1 MSEQVSPK
9 VSRDDRLLAGLAY
22 PFWPLVFLLVYL
34 SPEKRAIRFLR
45 YHSYQAL
52 FLGLGLW
59 GGGVVVRTLAAFLGR
74 NPLFGLMLY
83 PFVKLLGWV
92 SILLVLMSMLG
103 AWSGR
108 YTELPFITSFAL
120 PFIDEDQAL
129 AEEKASMQK
138 PGDSAP

>member
-1 MSEQVSPK
+1 MSELDPK
-9 VSRDDRLLAGLAY
+9 ISRDDRLLAGLAY

-45 YHSYQAL
+45 YHAYQAL

-83 PFVKLLGWV
+83 PFVKILGWV
-92 SILLVLMSMLG
+92 SLVLVLISMLG
-103 AWSGR
+103 AWRGQ
-108 YTELPFITSFAL
+108 YTVLPFVTEFAL
-120 PFIDEDQAL
+120 PFIDEEKTL
-129 AEEKASMQK
+129 AEEDASMQRS
-138 PGDSAP
+138 PQ

>member
-1 MSEQVSPK
+1 MSEHEPR

-34 SPEKRAIRFLR
+34 SPEKRAVRFLR

-59 GGGVVVRTLAAFLGR
+59 GGGIVVRTLAALLGR

-83 PFVKLLGWV
+83 PFVKILGWV
-92 SILLVLMSMLG
+92 SLILVLISMFG
-103 AWSGR
+103 AWRGQ
-108 YTELPFITSFAL
+108 YTRLPFVTEFAL
-120 PFIDEDQAL
+120 PFIDEEKTL
-129 AEEKASMQK
+129 AEEDQAMQQSSGS
-138 PGDSAP
+138 PQ